1 MKYLIFILI
10 ATSAFA
16 QEPETKTKDGK
27 KVIYKYKQFEKF
39 DFDDLSVEG
48 EDGSPG
54 DLSINPRFQKEFKNE
69 LPYRKNFNPE
79 MLKSLDTV
87 K

>member
-1 MKYLIFILI
+1 MKLILCVFFFLCTL
-10 ATSAFA
+10 AYA
-16 QEPETKTKDGK
+16 EDGKKAGEK
-27 KVIYKYKQFEKF
+27 KVIYKYKQYEKF

-54 DLSINPRFQKEFKNE
+54 DLSINPRYQKEFKNE
-69 LPYRKNFNPE
+69 LPYRKNFKQE

>member
-1 MKYLIFILI
+1 MKLAILLFLC
-10 ATSAFA
+10 SFA
-16 QEPETKTKDGK
+16 LHAEDGKKAPEK
-27 KVIYKYKQFEKF
+27 KVIYKYKQYEKF

-69 LPYRKNFNPE
+69 LPYRKNFKQE

>member
-1 MKYLIFILI
+1 MKKLLFLILFISFQVK
-10 ATSAFA
+10 A
-16 QEPETKTKDGK
+16 EDGKKAGEK
-27 KVIYKYKQFEKF
+27 KVIYKYKQYEKF

-69 LPYRKNFNPE
+69 LPYRKNFKQE
-79 MLKSLDTV
+79 MIKSLDTV